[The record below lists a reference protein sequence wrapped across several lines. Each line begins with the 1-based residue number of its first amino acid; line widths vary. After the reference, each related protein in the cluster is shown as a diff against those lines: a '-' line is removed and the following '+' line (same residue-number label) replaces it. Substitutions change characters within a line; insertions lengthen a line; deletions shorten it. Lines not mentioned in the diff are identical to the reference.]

1 MPTGLCFSLSLRERV
16 GVRGRASAARSKY
29 GSHINNT
36 IRLRSA
42 AKTPSP
48 RPSLGGRG
56 SGIALMVLLLAFPA
70 AAKDLLAGPGQ
81 PYDRPS
87 AAIRAAQPGDQV
99 LIEPGEYY
107 DCASWTTPGL
117 TIAGRGPGAVM
128 TDTTCQDKA
137 ILVIG
142 GEHTTLRNLT
152 LARARVGDGNGAGV
166 RLEAPGLILD
176 RVTFRD
182 NQVGLLSGSAGGAIL
197 ATECRFEGGGVGGD
211 RPLAAILVGAS
222 DQLLV
227 RGSVFADLKGSA
239 VSSGAADTTLVSNG
253 FSGIGA
259 LPAVSAEGRL
269 TLVGNRFE
277 IGAGATGQPG
287 AVLANGPTGPVLRGN
302 RLLAARPLALLL
314 DWSGG
319 SPVLDGNQVGPRDG
333 EVSTSGSWRHK
344 ASGAAHEIKDGL
356 RGLAG
361 RAKRLVLGQ

>member
-1 MPTGLCFSLSLRERV
+1 MPSFSLSLRERA
-16 GVRGRASAARSKY
+16 GVRGRASAAPSGYRVCAI
-29 GSHINNT
+29 GT
-36 IRLRSA
+36 TVPRSA

-48 RPSLGGRG
+48 QPSPGGRG
-56 SGIALMVLLLAFPA
+56 GSIALVALLLAFPA
-70 AAKDLLAGPGQ
+70 AAKDLLVGPGQ

-117 TIAGRGPGAVM
+117 TVAGRAPGAVM
-128 TDTTCQDKA
+128 TDRTCQDKA

-152 LARARVGDGNGAGV
+152 LARARVPDGNGAGV

-182 NQVGLLSGSAGGAIL
+182 DQVGLLSGAAGGAIL

-211 RPLAAILVGAS
+211 HPLAAILVGAS

-227 RGSVFADLKGSA
+227 RGSVFADLKGGA
-239 VSSGAADTTLVSNG
+239 VSSSAADTTLVSNG
-253 FSGIGA
+253 FSGIGV

-277 IGAGATGQPG
+277 IGAGAMGQPG
-287 AVLANGPTGPVLRGN
+287 AVLANGSAGPTLRGN
-302 RLLAARPLALLL
+302 RLLAARPMALLL

-319 SPVLDGNQVGPRDG
+319 SPVLDGNQVGPADT

-344 ASGAAHEIKDGL
+344 ASGAAHGIKDGL

-361 RAKRLVLGQ
+361 RAKGLVLGQ

>member
-1 MPTGLCFSLSLRERV
+1 MLFCSLSLRERV
-16 GVRGRASAARSKY
+16 GVRGRAGVPLSEYRIRAAGKV
-29 GSHINNT
+29 G
-36 IRLRSA
+36 LRSA
-42 AKTPSP
+42 AETPSP
-48 RPSLGGRG
+48 QPFPGGRG
-56 SGIALMVLLLAFPA
+56 SSIALLFLFLASPA
-70 AAKDLLAGPGQ
+70 AAKDLLVGPGQ

-117 TIAGRGPGAVM
+117 TVAGHGPGAVM
-128 TDTTCQDKA
+128 TDLTCQDKA

-152 LARARVGDGNGAGV
+152 LARARVPDGNGAGV

-182 NQVGLLSGSAGGAIL
+182 DQVSLLSGSAGGAIL

-211 RPLAAILVGAS
+211 HPLAAILVAAS

-227 RGSVFADLKGSA
+227 RGSVFADLKGGA
-239 VSSGAADTTLVSNG
+239 VSSGAADTMLVSNG

-277 IGAGATGQPG
+277 IGAEVTGRPG
-287 AVLANGPTGPVLRGN
+287 AVLANGPAGPTLRGN
-302 RLLAARPLALLL
+302 RLLAARPMALLL

-319 SPVLDGNQVGPRDG
+319 SPVLDGNQVGPADT
-333 EVSTSGSWRHK
+333 EVSTSGSWRNK
-344 ASGAAHEIKDGL
+344 ASGAAHGIKDGL

>member
-1 MPTGLCFSLSLRERV
+1 MRER
-16 GVRGRASAARSKY
+16 GKHRPFQQTALGSAVFEVSSR
-29 GSHINNT
+29 
-36 IRLRSA
+36 RL
-42 AKTPSP
+42 PSP
-48 RPSLGGRG
+48 QPSPGGRG
-56 SGIALMVLLLAFPA
+56 SSIAFVALLLASPA
-70 AAKDLLAGPGQ
+70 AAKDLLVGPGQ
-81 PYDRPS
+81 PYDSPS

-107 DCASWTTPGL
+107 DCASWTTPGI
-117 TIAGRGPGAVM
+117 TVAGHGPGAVM
-128 TDTTCQDKA
+128 TDLTCQDKA

-152 LARARVGDGNGAGV
+152 LARARVPDGNGAGV

-182 NQVGLLSGSAGGAIL
+182 DQVGLLSGSSAGAIL
-197 ATECRFEGGGVGGD
+197 VTECRFEGGGVGGD
-211 RPLAAILVGAS
+211 HPLAALLVGAP

-227 RGSVFADLKGSA
+227 RGSVFSDLKGSA
-239 VSSGAADTTLVSNG
+239 VLSGAADTTLVSNG
-253 FSGIGA
+253 FSGIGV

-269 TLVGNRFE
+269 TLVGNKFD

-287 AVLANGPTGPVLRGN
+287 AVLANGPAGPTLRGN
-302 RLLAARPLALLL
+302 RLLAARPMALLL

-319 SPVLDGNQVGPRDG
+319 SPILDGNQVGPRDS

-344 ASGAAHEIKDGL
+344 ASGAAHGIKDGL

-361 RAKRLVLGQ
+361 QAKRLMLGQ